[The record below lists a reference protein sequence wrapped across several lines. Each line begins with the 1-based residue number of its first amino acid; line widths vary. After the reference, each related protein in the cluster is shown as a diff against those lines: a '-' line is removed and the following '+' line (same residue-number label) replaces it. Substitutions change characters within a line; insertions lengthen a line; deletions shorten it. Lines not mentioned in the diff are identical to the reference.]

1 MAGSGALM
9 MGGQALVGMLPKGSN
24 LSNIAG
30 SVSNMAG
37 MGMMFGPWGAAAGAA
52 IGLVTGG
59 IGALMKAEKEHQATV
74 TASFTAASSSIAMFG
89 GKLTQTTN
97 NIVHFNDA
105 LEKSGITSKKSL
117 SEIDQ
122 MANAIGKLGKG
133 DATKTTADA
142 IKGYSGV
149 GPVVGTLKQF
159 AAAQVAAGMDPKGVA
174 KMVAA
179 MLQYAG
185 KTQYLKQALK
195 EIVPATQSV
204 GAAQQTLLS
213 KLVSTTG
220 ASYISMQV
228 NNGIIKTYKD
238 MNASQKNV
246 ADGFGTV
253 GMSMLNANATSKDLI
268 GSMNAL
274 DKSGLDA
281 YTSGTMLAAKLKD
294 MGQVD
299 LASRMLEINK
309 TVGDTGK
316 SMLIA
321 TAEADGLIKNL
332 DKLALTKLMK
342 DPKAMATLA
351 AQMDKYNKDAAAA
364 AAKQAAADAAAQA
377 KKDAAAAAAASAA
390 QQAAVFKGT
399 KEEIAAKKLL
409 SAHKTDQD
417 AVLKGLKDQL
427 SQYQKQQAELK
438 RIRDLDQQRA
448 DINSQM
454 KTAMISGDFLAAAN
468 LGQASS
474 SLQVDF
480 NATTMENKMQ
490 GQIDQVQI
498 QADAFS
504 QALADLTDAISN
516 GVKVLDPNIKAAS
529 KTAVLKPG
537 AVDANIAPSII
548 TQNFVINGGDPQ
560 AVHTT
565 VTAAT
570 TGAVK
575 KQAVAA
581 HKVSVVKKGVSPVK
595 PKATPHSARGM

>member
-1 MAGSGALM
+1 M
-9 MGGQALVGMLPKGSN
+9 
-24 LSNIAG
+24 
-30 SVSNMAG
+30 
-37 MGMMFGPWGAAAGAA
+37 
-52 IGLVTGG
+52 
-59 IGALMKAEKEHQATV
+59 
-74 TASFTAASSSIAMFG
+74 
-89 GKLTQTTN
+89 
-97 NIVHFNDA
+97 
-105 LEKSGITSKKSL
+105 
-117 SEIDQ
+117 
-122 MANAIGKLGKG
+122 
-133 DATKTTADA
+133 
-142 IKGYSGV
+142 
-149 GPVVGTLKQF
+149 
-159 AAAQVAAGMDPKGVA
+159 
-174 KMVAA
+174 
-179 MLQYAG
+179 
-185 KTQYLKQALK
+185 
-195 EIVPATQSV
+195 
-204 GAAQQTLLS
+204 
-213 KLVSTTG
+213 
-220 ASYISMQV
+220 
-228 NNGIIKTYKD
+228 
-238 MNASQKNV
+238 
-246 ADGFGTV
+246 
-253 GMSMLNANATSKDLI
+253 
-268 GSMNAL
+268 
-274 DKSGLDA
+274 
-281 YTSGTMLAAKLKD
+281 
-294 MGQVD
+294 
-299 LASRMLEINK
+299 
-309 TVGDTGK
+309 
-316 SMLIA
+316 
-321 TAEADGLIKNL
+321 
-332 DKLALTKLMK
+332 
-342 DPKAMATLA
+342 
-351 AQMDKYNKDAAAA
+351 
-364 AAKQAAADAAAQA
+364 
-377 KKDAAAAAAASAA
+377 
-390 QQAAVFKGT
+390 
-399 KEEIAAKKLL
+399 L

-575 KQAVAA
+575 KQADAA

-595 PKATPHSARGM
+595 PKTSQAITGRKTL